1 MKKASQKAHE
11 HVQWTAQ
18 RDRKP
23 GGEKT
28 LLGNLRN
35 KKATTN
41 QYNFSISR
49 FGTKLEKYIKYKDFL
64 PVPSPVQELFKER
77 RLFFFISV

>member
-1 MKKASQKAHE
+1 MRQKTWRRE
-11 HVQWTAQ
+11 NSFGLYTVY
-18 RDRKP
+18 K
-23 GGEKT
+23 
-28 LLGNLRN
+28 LGNLRN